1 MAWKHAIVMSWL
13 KLATFFTLPYQY
25 GPISLLDHCNKVYEK
40 LLLVLMCKH
49 GLMGERGGSY
59 PTSVLASLLVWPTK
73 AIWHDQRAPEERVKH
88 CATLVWLHA
97 DIPFCLTG
105 SLTGTPRVS
114 PWYWFL
120 GKLPLWT
127 YLHVGVSGGT
137 SFPYPMICSVPQ
149 GLGQPI
155 YYLPAHFVGYKASS
169 SIRWWC
175 WYLFH
180 EHHGKESHVSCR
192 KNIGV
197 VNPSKCCGL
206 QLQETLIMSTRRN
219 YLGILLERYL
229 SMTPH
234 VNVHSQI
241 T

>member
-1 MAWKHAIVMSWL
+1 MRNFYLSSCANTVSWVGRRFHTQRAYWLLCWRGLQKPSGMTKGPL
-13 KLATFFTLPYQY
+13 KRGWSTVQH
-25 GPISLLDHCNKVYEK
+25 SLDCMQAFH
-40 LLLVLMCKH
+40 
-49 GLMGERGGSY
+49 
-59 PTSVLASLLVWPTK
+59 SVL
-73 AIWHDQRAPEERVKH
+73 Q
-88 CATLVWLHA
+88 
-97 DIPFCLTG
+97 G
-105 SLTGTPRVS
+105 SLTGTPGLS

-137 SFPYPMICSVPQ
+137 PFPHPMICSVPQ

-155 YYLPAHFVGYKASS
+155 YYLPAHFVRYKASS
-169 SIRWWC
+169 GIHWWC
-175 WYLFH
+175 RYLFH

-219 YLGILLERYL
+219 YLGILERYL